1 MNTTMIGTLDEIRD
15 ASIVLTGP
23 AHMDQAFVML
33 PPGREPDD
41 LIVGERLMVTA
52 TWEGGHWTA
61 ECIER
66 YPG

>member
-1 MNTTMIGTLDEIRD
+1 MNTTMIGTLAEIRD

-23 AHMDQAFVML
+23 AHIML
-33 PPGREPDD
+33 PPDMEPDD